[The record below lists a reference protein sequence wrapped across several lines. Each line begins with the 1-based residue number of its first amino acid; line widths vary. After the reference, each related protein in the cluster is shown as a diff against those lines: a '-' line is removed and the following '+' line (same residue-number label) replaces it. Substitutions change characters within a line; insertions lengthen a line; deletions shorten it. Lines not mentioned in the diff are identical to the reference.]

1 MVLVGSIAEIGDFGL
16 RFRRDLFGRG
26 TGMGQM
32 KSAYLAIAGLILAIA
47 PAGAAEPFSINDAL
61 KQAIQTN
68 PGVGEA
74 SANRRATQSEL
85 GQTQSTLLP
94 QVRIEASYGPEK
106 FDQSRGFI
114 SPSLQVP
121 TAGAGPWRNG
131 SQESVVVRQLLF
143 DGFAS
148 IHDVWRQ
155 TARVNAAASRVKERT
170 ELIALDAAEAYVD
183 VVRYLRLVGLAQQ
196 NVANHEKI
204 FSNVNS
210 RFSGGR
216 AGEGDLE
223 QSRERVE
230 NSRAALAEF
239 QRSLEDARAKY
250 RKLVGLEPINLRFP
264 GPLRGMPGSR
274 DEALAVTLRFNSTIA
289 AAQSD
294 ADAAKHAFR
303 VTDGSFVPKFYLEG
317 RATHYDNS
325 FPYVTNPGL
334 PSVTHED
341 YSGKVVMSW
350 DIFRGGQDVWNR
362 SEKAER
368 FTEATMRHA
377 RLQRDAYESIDK
389 AWNARTVTATRI
401 SALTRQLEADRKTI
415 AAFQKEYELGQR
427 SLIDLLNAQNQFFN
441 ASVSLTSARAVITF
455 ADYQLLAA
463 MGTLIEYLKAPPPVD
478 TAPVDLLSFGLPAYS
493 LPTLRVN
500 LPQTGSE
507 PLRVPV
513 PEPVVAAS
521 ARPVGAY
528 ASMEPQ
534 PTDGFKDRWPQSS
547 HASNVPGASEW
558 LAQQK
563 AGTPDTPTVIYGNA
577 PAVEAN
583 SYAATSPQKPHWL
596 LSAFS
601 PIEK

>member
-1 MVLVGSIAEIGDFGL
+1 
-16 RFRRDLFGRG
+16 
-26 TGMGQM
+26 M
-32 KSAYLAIAGLILAIA
+32 KLAYIAIAGLCFAG
-47 PAGAAEPFSINDAL
+47 PASAETFSINDAL
-61 KQAIQTN
+61 RQAMHTN

-74 SANRRATQSEL
+74 SANRRATESEL
-85 GQTQSTLLP
+85 RQTQSTLLP
-94 QVRIEASYGPEK
+94 QVRVEASYGPEK
-106 FDQSRGFI
+106 FDQSAAVDPI
-114 SPSLQVP
+114 SALPVP
-121 TAGAGPWRNG
+121 VAGAGAWRNG
-131 SQESVVVRQLLF
+131 TQASLVVRQLLF

-183 VVRYLRLVGLAQQ
+183 VVRYMRLVGLAEQ
-196 NVANHEKI
+196 NVANHQKI

-230 NSRAALAEF
+230 AARAALAEF
-239 QRSLEDARAKY
+239 RRSLDDARAKY
-250 RKLVGLEPINLRFP
+250 RKVVGLEPTNVRFP
-264 GPLRGMPGSR
+264 GPLAGLPSSR
-274 DEALAVTLRFNSTIA
+274 DEALAVTLRFNSTIQ

-303 VTDGSFVPKFYLEG
+303 TTDGAFVPKFYLEG
-317 RATHYDNS
+317 RATHFDNS
-325 FPYVTNPGL
+325 YPFLG
-334 PSVTHED
+334 VTHDD

-350 DIFRGGQDVWNR
+350 DVFRGGQDVWNR

-401 SALTRQLEADRKTI
+401 AALTRQLDADRKTI

-441 ASVSLTSARAVITF
+441 AAVSLTSARGVIIF

-478 TAPVDLLSFGLPAYS
+478 AAPVDMLALSLPAYT
-493 LPTLRVN
+493 LPTLRVT

-507 PLRVPV
+507 PLAVPV
-513 PEPVVAAS
+513 PAPRAS
-521 ARPVGAY
+521 VRPATPY
-528 ASMEPQ
+528 ASLEPE
-534 PTDGFKDRWPQSS
+534 GARFADRWPRTAQSGPM
-547 HASNVPGASEW
+547 PGASEW
-558 LAQQK
+558 VNQQK
-563 AGTPDTPTVIYGNA
+563 NGSDA
-577 PAVEAN
+577 PAVIYADQPADVS
-583 SYAATSPQKPHWL
+583 SYAATKPHWL
-596 LSAFS
+596 LSAF
-601 PIEK
+601 PITAR

>member
-1 MVLVGSIAEIGDFGL
+1 
-16 RFRRDLFGRG
+16 
-26 TGMGQM
+26 M
-32 KSAYLAIAGLILAIA
+32 KPVYFAIAGLFLAVN
-47 PAGAAEPFSINDAL
+47 PAKAEVFSISDAL
-61 KQAIQTN
+61 RQAMQTN

-74 SANRRATQSEL
+74 SANRRATESEL
-85 GQTQSTLLP
+85 RQTQSTLLP
-94 QVRIEASYGPEK
+94 QVRLEANYGPEK
-106 FDQSRGFI
+106 FDQNYNGT
-114 SPSLQVP
+114 PPVVGLTPGV
-121 TAGAGPWRNG
+121 TGAGPWRNG
-131 SQESVVVRQLLF
+131 SQESMVVRQLLF

-183 VVRYLRLVGLAQQ
+183 VVRYMRLVGLSEQ

-204 FSNVNS
+204 FGNVNS

-230 NSRAALAEF
+230 NAKAALAEF
-239 QRSLEDARAKY
+239 RRSLDDARAKY
-250 RKLVGLEPINLRFP
+250 RKVVGLEPINVRFP

-274 DEALAVTLRFNSTIA
+274 DESLAVALRFNSTIA

-294 ADAAKHAFR
+294 VDAAKHAFR
-303 VTDGSFVPKFYLEG
+303 VTDGAFVPKFYLEA
-317 RATHYDNS
+317 RATHYDNT
-325 FPYVTNPGL
+325 FPYVAATGL

-389 AWNARTVTATRI
+389 AWNGRTDTLTRI
-401 SALTRQLEADRKTI
+401 AALTRQLEADRKTI

-427 SLIDLLNAQNQFFN
+427 SLIDLLNAQNQYFN
-441 ASVSLTSARAVITF
+441 AAVSLTSARGVLVF

-463 MGTLIEYLKAPPPVD
+463 MGTLMEYLKAPPPVD
-478 TAPVDLLSFGLPAYS
+478 AAPVDLLSFGLPAYG

-513 PEPVVAAS
+513 PAPEVSAS
-521 ARPVGAY
+521 AGPVSALAGL
-528 ASMEPQ
+528 EPQ
-534 PTDGFKDRWPQSS
+534 QGEGFKDRWPRYSFA
-547 HASNVPGASEW
+547 ASMTGVTEW
-558 LAQQK
+558 LALRRS
-563 AGTPDTPTVIYGNA
+563 AANEPVVIYGD
-577 PAVEAN
+577 PRTM
-583 SYAATSPQKPHWL
+583 SYAAADQGKPHWL
-596 LSAFS
+596 LTAF
-601 PIEK
+601 PQEQK

>member
-1 MVLVGSIAEIGDFGL
+1 
-16 RFRRDLFGRG
+16 
-26 TGMGQM
+26 M
-32 KSAYLAIAGLILAIA
+32 KSAYLALAGICLAVL
-47 PAGAAEPFSINDAL
+47 PAKAEVFTINDAL
-61 KQAIQTN
+61 SHTIKTN

-74 SANRRATQSEL
+74 AANRRATESEL
-85 GQTQSTLLP
+85 RQTQSTLLP

-114 SPSLQVP
+114 TPSVLQAP
-121 TAGAGPWRNG
+121 TVGAGPWRNG

-170 ELIALDAAEAYVD
+170 ELLALDAAEAYVD
-183 VVRYLRLVGLAQQ
+183 VVRYLRLVALAQQ
-196 NVANHEKI
+196 NVINHEKI

-230 NSRAALAEF
+230 NARASLAEF
-239 QRSLEDARAKY
+239 RRSLDDARARY
-250 RKLVGLEPINLRFP
+250 RRFVGLEPINLRFP
-264 GPLRGMPGSR
+264 APLRGLPGSR
-274 DEALAVTLRFNSTIA
+274 DEALAITLRFNSTIA

-303 VTDGSFVPKFYLEG
+303 VTDGAFVPKFYLEG
-317 RATHYDNS
+317 RASHFDNTY
-325 FPYVTNPGL
+325 PYVSGAGL
-334 PSVTHED
+334 PSTTNEQ

-350 DIFRGGQDVWNR
+350 DIFRGGQDVWRR
-362 SEKAER
+362 SEMAER
-368 FTEATMRHA
+368 YTESTMKHA

-389 AWNARTVTATRI
+389 AWNARTITVTRI
-401 SALTRQLEADRKTI
+401 AALTRQLDADRKTI
-415 AAFQKEYELGQR
+415 SAFEKEYELGQR

-441 ASVSLTSARAVITF
+441 ASVSLTSARAVVIF

-463 MGTLIEYLKAPPPVD
+463 TGTLIEYLKAPPPVD
-478 TAPVDLLSFGLPAYS
+478 TAPVDLLAFGLPAYS
-493 LPTLRVN
+493 LPTVRVT

-513 PEPVVAAS
+513 PAPAAAAS
-521 ARPVGAY
+521 ARPLSVY
-528 ASMEPQ
+528 ASNDAQ
-534 PTDGFKDRWPQSS
+534 PTDGFNGRWPQV
-547 HASNVPGASEW
+547 ASTVAGASEW

-563 AGTPDTPTVIYGNA
+563 GSIAEPKVIYA
-577 PAVEAN
+577 TPPAAEAN
-583 SYAATSPQKPHWL
+583 SYAATTPRKPHWL
-596 LSAFS
+596 LTAFS
-601 PIEK
+601 PMPK

>member
-1 MVLVGSIAEIGDFGL
+1 MKLAYMATASLLLLVS
-16 RFRRDLFGRG
+16 
-26 TGMGQM
+26 
-32 KSAYLAIAGLILAIA
+32 
-47 PAGAAEPFSINDAL
+47 PAGAETFSINDAL
-61 KQAIQTN
+61 RQAAKTN

-74 SANRRATQSEL
+74 SANRRATESEL
-85 GQTQSTLLP
+85 RQTQSTLLP
-94 QVRIEASYGPEK
+94 QVRIDASYGPEK
-106 FDQSRGFI
+106 FDQNYTGTPPI
-114 SPSLQVP
+114 VGLTPGV
-121 TAGAGPWRNG
+121 TGAGPWRNG
-131 SQESVVVRQLLF
+131 SQESVVIRQLLF

-183 VVRYLRLVGLAQQ
+183 VVRYMRLVGLSEQ

-204 FSNVNS
+204 FANVNS

-230 NSRAALAEF
+230 NAKAQLAEF
-239 QRSLEDARAKY
+239 RKSLEDARAKY
-250 RKLVGLEPINLRFP
+250 RRVVGLEAYNVRFP
-264 GPLRGMPGSR
+264 GPLGGMPGSR
-274 DEALAVTLRFNSTIA
+274 DEALAIAVRFNPTIQ

-303 VTDGSFVPKFYLEG
+303 VTDGAFVPKLYLEA
-317 RATHYDNS
+317 RATHYDNA
-325 FPYVTNPGL
+325 FPYVTAPGL

-341 YSGKVVMSW
+341 YSGKFVMSW

-389 AWNARTVTATRI
+389 AWNGRTVTVTRI
-401 SALTRQLEADRKTI
+401 AALTRQLDADKKTI

-427 SLIDLLNAQNQFFN
+427 SLIDLLNAQNQYFN
-441 ASVSLTSARAVITF
+441 AAVSLTSARAVVVF

-463 MGTLIEYLKAPPPVD
+463 MGTLMEYLKAAPPVD
-478 TAPVDLLSFGLPAYS
+478 AAPVDTLQFGLPTYQ
-493 LPTLRVN
+493 LPTVRIK

-507 PLRVPV
+507 PLRVDTPSV
-513 PEPVVAAS
+513 RAS
-521 ARPVGAY
+521 GRPDAAY
-528 ASMEPQ
+528 AALEPSGG
-534 PTDGFKDRWPQSS
+534 GFKDRWPGSS
-547 HASNVPGASEW
+547 PTGVAGASEW
-558 LAQQK
+558 
-563 AGTPDTPTVIYGNA
+563 I
-577 PAVEAN
+577 
-583 SYAATSPQKPHWL
+583 
-596 LSAFS
+596 
-601 PIEK
+601 

>member
-1 MVLVGSIAEIGDFGL
+1 MESIAV
-16 RFRRDLFGRG
+16 
-26 TGMGQM
+26 GQKM
-32 KSAYLAIAGLILAIA
+32 KPAYLAIAGLCLAVS
-47 PAGAAEPFSINDAL
+47 PAAAEVFSINDAL
-61 KQAIQTN
+61 KQTMLTN

-74 SANRRATQSEL
+74 SANRRATDSEL
-85 GQTQSTLLP
+85 RQTQSTLLP
-94 QVRIEASYGPEK
+94 QVRIDAGYGPEK
-106 FDQSRGFI
+106 FDQNYSGTAPI
-114 SPSLQVP
+114 PGL
-121 TAGAGPWRNG
+121 TAGVNGAGSWRTGN
-131 SQESVVVRQLLF
+131 QESVVVRQLLF

-170 ELIALDAAEAYVD
+170 ELLALDAAEAYVD
-183 VVRYLRLVGLAQQ
+183 VVRYMRLVGLSEQ

-230 NSRAALAEF
+230 AAKAALAEF
-239 QRSLEDARAKY
+239 RRSLDDARAKF
-250 RKLVGLEPINLRFP
+250 RKVVGLEPINVRFP
-264 GPLRGMPGSR
+264 APLRGLPSSR
-274 DEALAVTLRFNSTIA
+274 DESLAVALRFNSTIA

-303 VTDGSFVPKFYLEG
+303 VTDGAFVPKFYLEG
-317 RATHYDNS
+317 RATHYDNT
-325 FPYVTNPGL
+325 FPYVSGVNL
-334 PSVTHED
+334 PNVTHED

-377 RLQRDAYESIDK
+377 RLQRDANESIDK
-389 AWNARTVTATRI
+389 AWNGRTITLTRI
-401 SALTRQLEADRKTI
+401 SALSRQLEADRKTI

-427 SLIDLLNAQNQFFN
+427 SLIDLLNAQNQYFN
-441 ASVSLTSARAVITF
+441 AAVSLTSARSVIVF

-478 TAPVDLLSFGLPAYS
+478 AAPVDLLSFGLPAYG

-507 PLRVPV
+507 PLRVT
-513 PEPVVAAS
+513 VAAPAS
-521 ARPVGAY
+521 ASVRPVSAL
-528 ASMEPQ
+528 AALEPQ
-534 PTDGFKDRWPQSS
+534 QGPGFQDRWPNDSVKV
-547 HASNVPGASEW
+547 AGASEW
-558 LAQQK
+558 MAQQK
-563 AGTPDTPTVIYGNA
+563 NDEPKVIYGNS
-577 PAVEAN
+577 PAAGAN
-583 SYAATSPQKPHWL
+583 SYAATSPLKSHWL
-596 LSAFS
+596 LSAF
-601 PIEK
+601 PTVQK